1 MKQGLRI
8 SSIDIYKSDIE
19 LKEPF
24 RIAIMEIGNANSLF
38 IRINTDQGLYGFG
51 EANPTWGITGETQA
65 ISLAGARDLAKLILG
80 KDPLDIETR
89 MREIDRFLVRN
100 STLRSAFD
108 MALYDI
114 LGKDP
119 LDIETRMREIDR
131 FLVRNSTLRSAFD
144 MALYDIL
151 GKAAELPL
159 YALIGGGK
167 RSFWTDNTIG
177 LADPDTMAKK
187 AVDYKNQGFRAIKV
201 KLGTAADQDI
211 ERIQKIR
218 EAIGDG
224 LPIRIDANQGWDYKT
239 AVTVLKA
246 LEPLGIEYCEQPIAF
261 WDYENMRRIR
271 QNTSIAIMAD
281 ESLFDHHDAFKLA
294 SMGCCDYFNIKLA
307 KAGGL
312 HTALKINAIAEGAG
326 IPCMVGCMME
336 TRLGLSAA
344 AHLVSARPNIRYA
357 DLDGYLALKDDP
369 IIGGAQYNIGEI
381 TLPERPG
388 HGADVDLDYL
398 QRCECLSVK

>member
-65 ISLAGARDLAKLILG
+65 ISLAGARDLAKL
-80 KDPLDIETR
+80 
-89 MREIDRFLVRN
+89 
-100 STLRSAFD
+100 
-108 MALYDI
+108 I